1 MGIFKNQ
8 NETAYVGGKKH
19 WTDVIKNTGSGELLL
34 WRQPEEDF
42 NTNSTLVVMPGEE
55 AIFIKGGRV
64 EQVFENGTY
73 KLSTENY
80 PFISR
85 LKNAFSGGVSTFNC
99 VVYFVR
105 KAHTQEIKWGTDSPI
120 QVRDRLLGIATKISD
135 IMNTNS
141 NSYTIIYASIMV
153 VIVAFLLAFVSSS
166 LKEKQ
171 YQNVEQDTKKQI
183 LAALNVYDVKDVN
196 AEYDKYVKEDDLMQ
210 ADGSLVK
217 NDAAFQTSY
226 KGEIAN
232 GRLHVFVCDVDGQTK
247 YVLPI
252 YGAGLWGPIWG
263 YIALNDDKDTVYGVY
278 FSHQG
283 ETPGLGAEITTTKF
297 QDQFL
302 GKHVMENG
310 TVALGVEK
318 HGKVAKP
325 DYQVDGI
332 SGGTI
337 TSKGVDAMIK
347 DCLSMYNSFLTNK

>member
-1 MGIFKNQ
+1 M
-8 NETAYVGGKKH
+8 
-19 WTDVIKNTGSGELLL
+19 
-34 WRQPEEDF
+34 
-42 NTNSTLVVMPGEE
+42 
-55 AIFIKGGRV
+55 
-64 EQVFENGTY
+64 
-73 KLSTENY
+73 
-80 PFISR
+80 
-85 LKNAFSGGVSTFNC
+85 
-99 VVYFVR
+99 
-105 KAHTQEIKWGTDSPI
+105 
-120 QVRDRLLGIATKISD
+120 
-135 IMNTNS
+135 
-141 NSYTIIYASIMV
+141 
-153 VIVAFLLAFVSSS
+153 
-166 LKEKQ
+166 
-171 YQNVEQDTKKQI
+171 
-183 LAALNVYDVKDVN
+183 
-196 AEYDKYVKEDDLMQ
+196 
-210 ADGSLVK
+210 
-217 NDAAFQTSY
+217 
-226 KGEIAN
+226 
-232 GRLHVFVCDVDGQTK
+232 
-247 YVLPI
+247 LPI